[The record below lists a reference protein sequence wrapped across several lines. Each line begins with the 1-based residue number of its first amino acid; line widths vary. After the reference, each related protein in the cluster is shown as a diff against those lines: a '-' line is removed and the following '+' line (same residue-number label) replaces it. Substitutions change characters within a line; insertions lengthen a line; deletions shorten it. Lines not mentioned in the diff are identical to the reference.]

1 MFWLISLIRLANNL
15 GSSAQ
20 SFTPLKS
27 FVAATRTMKCCPQC
41 SQSYERELS
50 ELDSMSPEVKT
61 EVAQPKQLPQWLLK
75 AKPVDRLPVS
85 SGFQSSLPQL

>member
-1 MFWLISLIRLANNL
+1 LE
-15 GSSAQ
+15 

-27 FVAATRTMKCCPQC
+27 FVPANRTLKCCPQC
-41 SQSYERELS
+41 LQSYERELA
-50 ELDSMSPEVKT
+50 EIDSVSSPEVKS

-85 SGFQSSLPQL
+85 SGY